1 MFEKKSIDM
10 KFIVS
15 SSALLKQLSA
25 INGVVTTNPVVPIL
39 ENFLFEIKN
48 STLTITASDL
58 QTSMMTQLHVEAKED
73 GDIAVP
79 AKILIETLKN
89 LPEQP
94 VTFSINS
101 ETYAVEISSD
111 NGRYRLAGENATDFP
126 KIATVN
132 NATTVDMS
140 TDVLASAI
148 SNTIFAAS
156 SDELRPSM
164 TGVYINLSPTNTTFV
179 ATDGHRL
186 VRYRRV
192 DVASSTG
199 ASLIIPRKALN
210 LLRSTLPSDNVP
222 VTVEFNQSNAYF
234 KFNNIKMICRLIDER
249 YPDYENVIPLDNGNT
264 MTIDRM
270 EFLGSLKRIAIY
282 SNKTTYQIRLK
293 LTGSE
298 LMISAEDLDFS
309 NEANERLSCE
319 HDGED
324 IEIGFNAK
332 FLVEM
337 LNNLSCREV
346 SLRFSAPNRAG
357 LIIPVQQ
364 EENEDIL
371 MLVMPVMLSNYV

>member
-1 MFEKKSIDM
+1 M

-39 ENFLFEIKN
+39 ENFLFEIKD
-48 STLTITASDL
+48 SQLTITASDL
-58 QTSMMTQLHVEAKED
+58 QTSMITEIGVEAKED
-73 GDIAVP
+73 GNIAVP

-94 VTFSINS
+94 VTFSIDHD
-101 ETYAVEISSD
+101 TYAVEISSD

-126 KIATVN
+126 KIPTVN

-140 TDVLASAI
+140 TEVLSSAV
-148 SNTIFAAS
+148 SNTIFATS
-156 SDELRPSM
+156 SDELRPAM

-186 VRYRRV
+186 IRYRRV
-192 DVASSTG
+192 DIAAQEA

-210 LLRSTLPSDNVP
+210 LLKSTLPSENLP
-222 VTVEFNQSNAYF
+222 VTVQFNQSNAYF
-234 KFNNIKMICRLIDER
+234 NFDTIKMICRLIDER
-249 YPDYENVIPLDNGNT
+249 FPDYENVIPAENPNV
-264 MTIDRM
+264 MTIDRID
-270 EFLGSLKRIAIY
+270 LLSSLRRIAIY
-282 SNKTTYQIRLK
+282 ANKTTHQVRLK

-298 LMISAEDLDFS
+298 LLISAEDLDFS

-337 LNNLSCREV
+337 LNNLSCKEV
-346 SLRFSAPNRAG
+346 SLKFSAPNRAG
-357 LIIPVQQ
+357 LILPAEQD
-364 EENEDIL
+364 ENEDIL
-371 MLVMPVMLSNYV
+371 MLVMPVMLNNYV